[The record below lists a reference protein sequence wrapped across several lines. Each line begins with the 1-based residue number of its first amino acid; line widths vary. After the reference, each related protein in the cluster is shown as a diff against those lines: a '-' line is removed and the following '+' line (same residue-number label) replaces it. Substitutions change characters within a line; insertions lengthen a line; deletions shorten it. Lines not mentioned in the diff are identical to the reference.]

1 MSIAPLPA
9 DLEQGADGL
18 VEMERELTRLL
29 VEYDELRTAWP
40 KGDHVLVRAKIG
52 RQSCRLTGEVRLGDE
67 KLGQMGLQTRSNHL
81 LRSSHGRSH

>member
-1 MSIAPLPA
+1 MSVAPIPA
-9 DLEQGADGL
+9 DLDPGAGGL
-18 VEMERELTRLL
+18 VEMEIELTRLL
-29 VEYDELRTAWP
+29 LEYDELETAWP
-40 KGDHVLVRAKIG
+40 KCRHVLIRAKAG